1 MFDCRRL
8 NWWTVL
14 LFFFAPN
21 LPWPTGSL
29 HLLARISQW
38 TTTFLLVLL
47 GATSARNPNSLG
59 ASKRLQDRSMTT
71 VVKFPTDTDKP
82 LQRRKK
88 MLSPPVLH
96 SSFPCLS
103 VRGGSSWWGEAITT
117 GQLRLYRKHARILC
131 LTPQI
136 TQTWTVK
143 CSNCTFKLPIR
154 PGIWNLEGCVL
165 KIVF

>member
-88 MLSPPVLH
+88 CYHHQCCRVAFLVCQFGEGRHGGVKQSPPANCDYTENMH
-96 SSFPCLS
+96 EFFASHHKS
-103 VRGGSSWWGEAITT
+103 
-117 GQLRLYRKHARILC
+117 RKLEPSNARIFA
-131 LTPQI
+131 I
-136 TQTWTVK
+136 
-143 CSNCTFKLPIR
+143 
-154 PGIWNLEGCVL
+154 VL
-165 KIVF
+165 LNFQ